1 MPSATTP
8 TNPAL
13 PWPTEPQPRDLILT
27 LFGLYARAE
36 QNWLSVAS
44 VVELMSDLGAAGPLV
59 RKSISRLKQRG
70 MLASHRLGGVAGY
83 SLSPQALAILAEGD
97 VRIFDRARAAVE
109 DGWVLVVFS
118 IPESERHKRHALR
131 TALIRLGFGVVA
143 QGVWIAPGK
152 LSDETR
158 QVLERQQ
165 LADYVDMFVG
175 DHLAFGSLR
184 TKVREWWD
192 LDNLSALYGQFVA
205 RHRPVL
211 TRFGSDTVDP
221 REAFCVYVP
230 MLTDWRR
237 LPYLD
242 PGLPLSLL
250 PAGWNGV
257 TADELFGKLNAVLS
271 APAREHAMRVIH
283 R

>member
-1 MPSATTP
+1 MPSATTS
-8 TNPAL
+8 TNPTL
-13 PWPTEPQPRDLILT
+13 PWPPEPQPRDLILT

-44 VVELMSDLGAAGPLV
+44 VVELMSDLGTAGPLV

-70 MLASHRLGGVAGY
+70 LLASQRIGGVPGY
-83 SLSPQALAILAEGD
+83 SLSPQALDVLAEGD
-97 VRIFDRARAAVE
+97 VRIFNRTRAAVQ

-118 IPESERHKRHALR
+118 IPESERDKRHALR
-131 TALIRLGFGVVA
+131 TALIRLGFGMVA
-143 QGVWIAPGK
+143 QGVWIAPRTLGH
-152 LSDETR
+152 ETR
-158 QVLERQQ
+158 HVLERQH
-165 LADYVDMFVG
+165 LAHYVDMFVG
-175 DHLAFGSLR
+175 DHVAFGNLR

-205 RHRPVL
+205 RYRPVL
-211 TRFGSDTVDP
+211 TRFTDQTVVP
-221 REAFCVYVP
+221 REAFSVYVP

-257 TADELFGKLNAVLS
+257 TADDIFGQLNAILS
-271 APAREHAMRVIH
+271 APAREHAMSVIH